1 MPVQN
6 SEKVAAIA
14 RTPHFQQRVRA
25 GCMYVARQ
33 AQINNAGNKADI
45 ITAYLKITN
54 SQKTG
59 NLERVALAILLTNTI
74 LTKVTEQNLGNEAED
89 AADLIPALT
98 TNMITYAD
106 LCE

>member
-1 MPVQN
+1 MPQN

-14 RTPHFQQRVRA
+14 RSAHFQQRVRA

-33 AQINNAGNKADI
+33 AQITNAANKADV
-45 ITAYLKITN
+45 ITAFLKITN
-54 SQKTG
+54 SQKPG

-74 LTKVTEQNLGNEAED
+74 ITKVTDQNLGGEVED
-89 AADLIPALT
+89 ATDLVPVLT
-98 TNMITYAD
+98 ANMITYAD

>member
-1 MPVQN
+1 MPQN

-14 RTPHFQQRVRA
+14 RSAHFQQRVRA

-33 AQINNAGNKADI
+33 AQITNAANKADVI
-45 ITAYLKITN
+45 AAFLKITN
-54 SQKTG
+54 SQKPG

-74 LTKVTEQNLGNEAED
+74 ITKVTDQNLGGEVED
-89 AADLIPALT
+89 ATDLVPVLT
-98 TNMITYAD
+98 ANMITYAD